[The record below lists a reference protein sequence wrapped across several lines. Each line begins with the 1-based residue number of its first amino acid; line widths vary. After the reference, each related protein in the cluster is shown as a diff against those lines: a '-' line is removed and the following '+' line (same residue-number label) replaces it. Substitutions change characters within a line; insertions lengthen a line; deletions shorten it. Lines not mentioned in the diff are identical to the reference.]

1 MTHAAG
7 LHRNTAVAGDS
18 SDNDQITRLLQ
29 RWSAGE
35 EHAREELLPL
45 VYDRLHRLA
54 GRQFAGEAE
63 GHTLQPTALVNEAF
77 LKLEAGDVSWND
89 RRHFYAL
96 ATQIMRRIL
105 VDHARGRRRQKRG
118 GTRVRVTL
126 SNADAATPAPDADV
140 LDLDRALSDLEA
152 QNPRVARALEL
163 TYFGGLDGKTAA
175 GYLDVSVQTLERD
188 LRFGRA
194 WLKDRLSAA

>member
-1 MTHAAG
+1 MTCATG
-7 LHRNTAVAGDS
+7 ERRDTAVAEDS
-18 SDNDQITRLLQ
+18 SDNERITRLLQ
-29 RWSAGE
+29 RWSDGE
-35 EHAREELLPL
+35 EDAREELLPL
-45 VYDRLHRLA
+45 VYDRLHQLA

-96 ATQIMRRIL
+96 ATQVMRRIL

-118 GTRVRVTL
+118 GTRIRVTL
-126 SNADAATPAPDADV
+126 SNADASSPAPEADV
-140 LDLDRALSDLEA
+140 LDLDRALSELEA
-152 QNPRVARALEL
+152 RNPRVARALEL
-163 TYFGGLDGKTAA
+163 TCFGGLDGKTAA
-175 GYLDVSVQTLERD
+175 GYLDISVQTLERD